1 MFAIVPEYVIK
12 NYAMLNADENNNIFQ
27 QALDEGKIYSEALI
41 TPVYIYNQYTRE
53 LSVTSEERLNKK
65 YH

>member
-1 MFAIVPEYVIK
+1 
-12 NYAMLNADENNNIFQ
+12 MLNADENNNIFQ